1 MAGQGNLHSRLV
13 AWLKIILPLAA
24 LGLLSTLFLLSRSID
39 TSKSIPISS
48 IDIEKRA
55 REQGASN
62 PAFAGVTDSGD
73 QVTVTA
79 QIAWPDITNPNRV
92 LAEGVESQLQL
103 TSGEVIDIT
112 SNTAEVLQQDYIAI
126 LIGDVV
132 VTTSTGY
139 RMTTEK
145 LESRFDKLYAES
157 LAPVSGTGPPG
168 KLDAGRML
176 LTSDPDTGD
185 AHLLFTGGVKLL
197 YQPQN
202 FEE

>member
-1 MAGQGNLHSRLV
+1 MARQGNLHSQLV

-39 TSKSIPISS
+39 TNNAIPFSD

-73 QVTVTA
+73 QVIVNA
-79 QIAWPDITNPNRV
+79 RIAWPDLSNPERI
-92 LAEGVESQLQL
+92 LAEAVDAQLLL
-103 TSGEVIDIT
+103 TTGEVIDIT
-112 SNTAEVLQQDYIAI
+112 SDSAEVLQQEYIAT
-126 LIGDVV
+126 LIGNVV

-139 RMTTEK
+139 RMTTET
-145 LESRFDKLYAES
+145 LESRFDKLHAES

-168 KLDAGRML
+168 KLDAARML

-202 FEE
+202 SGE